1 MLFGDIIGE
10 FGEEEFL
17 REEEEEERPTK
28 LIKAI
33 NISSYLE
40 LGEFIES
47 SLISSLV
54 LSELDICDSG
64 CTMTGC

>member
-10 FGEEEFL
+10 LGEEEF
-17 REEEEEERPTK
+17 
-28 LIKAI
+28 
-33 NISSYLE
+33 LE

-54 LSELDICDSG
+54 LSELDICDG
-64 CTMTGC
+64 ECTMTGC